1 VEAGKNEGVQ
11 RAQIG
16 RAATQSQPSPMPVL
30 SGTISSLS
38 ASYPPASHFF
48 RAAQHNENNNTKIIE
63 QNDLSQRF
71 LQQQIEAMAE
81 EKKQRQA
88 KKLQKLL
95 KKQARQKEEKEEKDK
110 RKRVRRQPPL
120 RKPDPN
126 LSQLNVVQFP
136 AIIPNLTRLDCSGAL
151 DIFLKEKG
159 IRTEDN
165 KNENMIN
172 DNNNNNNELIID
184 NSNNNII
191 NNKNDVNII
200 DHMKIDNIIDNNNI
214 YNNNSYSPLN
224 IPLHTLR
231 VRDNNVN
238 NNHNNNINDSPPH
251 NRTRKSVSF
260 SLPNNESN
268 NNIDMHR
275 TIG

>member
-1 VEAGKNEGVQ
+1 MEAGKNEGVQ

-165 KNENMIN
+165 N
-172 DNNNNNNELIID
+172 DTSTIDNNNDVSTTDNINNNNN
-184 NSNNNII
+184 
-191 NNKNDVNII
+191 NII